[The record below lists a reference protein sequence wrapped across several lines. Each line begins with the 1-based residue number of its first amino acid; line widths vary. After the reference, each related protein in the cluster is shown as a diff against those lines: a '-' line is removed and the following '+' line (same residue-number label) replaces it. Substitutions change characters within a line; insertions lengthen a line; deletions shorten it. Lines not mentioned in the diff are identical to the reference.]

1 MAEMLRGPAGIAAVG
16 RSVPDRGCEAPSQSQ
31 AASTSRRSYRRRSA
45 NTERNFAME
54 AVIVLLLLLAFATYL
69 LPTIIAVVRNHPN
82 ALAIYLINLFFGWT
96 LVGWIGTLIWSA
108 E

>member
-1 MAEMLRGPAGIAAVG
+1 
-16 RSVPDRGCEAPSQSQ
+16 
-31 AASTSRRSYRRRSA
+31 
-45 NTERNFAME
+45 ME